1 DDPPVRADRV
11 RAHFAL
17 GGVLRRLGRM
27 QDAETEYAIASLAMR
42 PPRRAGPVA
51 PEGPADATILY
62 LCEVALAELAFER
75 DGDARPIVET
85 MFAVAHGRHDGVP
98 DALLVATLDM
108 FAERLGRD
116 SPLHAEV
123 EAALEL
129 DRLRREGREFAAE
142 YGTFLSETVRRR
154 IRQLG
159 GQSRLVQVCSTS
171 AGDSLLVLRRAR
183 QEETDRL
190 RDGRTAW
197 VGLRF

>member
-1 DDPPVRADRV
+1 PPVRADRV

-85 MFAVAHGRHDGVP
+85 MFAVRPAAPAAAPMPSSSRTPTRFPSAPPRTPPSHPQFDP
-98 DALLVATLDM
+98 P
-108 FAERLGRD
+108 RD
-116 SPLHAEV
+116 P
-123 EAALEL
+123 
-129 DRLRREGREFAAE
+129 
-142 YGTFLSETVRRR
+142 
-154 IRQLG
+154 
-159 GQSRLVQVCSTS
+159 TS
-171 AGDSLLVLRRAR
+171 LP
-183 QEETDRL
+183 
-190 RDGRTAW
+190 
-197 VGLRF
+197 